1 MVIYELREH
10 NYYRDETITNLYKH
24 KKDAESALSSR
35 KAMYLAQDAEMV
47 AFIDRDARC
56 TLGWKDLPTEYNT
69 YTRMEIIER
78 PLL

>member
-1 MVIYELREH
+1 
-10 NYYRDETITNLYKH
+10 
-24 KKDAESALSSR
+24 
-35 KAMYLAQDAEMV
+35 MYLAQDAEMV